1 MQNDVIR
8 MIIMGLI
15 TMCIFAYIDS
25 GFFLLLEEDIT
36 EYIKDY
42 EYLDE
47 YTRPILLGGLGSAL
61 AIVISKSIKKHLIDP
76 NFKILEHP
84 LIDALGI
91 LIGTFLVIITYEFI
105 KPLLGDHPPLQRWV
119 IGA

>member
-1 MQNDVIR
+1 MKSDMIR
-8 MIIMGLI
+8 MIMMGLI

-25 GFFLLLEEDIT
+25 GLFLTLEEDLT
-36 EYIKDY
+36 DYIKEY

-61 AIVISKSIKKHLIDP
+61 AIVISKSIKKYLIDP

-91 LIGTFLVIITYEFI
+91 IIGTFLVIVTYELF
-105 KPLLGDHPPLQRWV
+105 KAYR
-119 IGA
+119 

>member
-1 MQNDVIR
+1 
-8 MIIMGLI
+8 MISYDMIKMFIMGLI

-25 GFFLLLEEDIT
+25 GFFLILEEDIT
-36 EYIKDY
+36 YYIKDY

-61 AIVISKSIKKHLIDP
+61 AIIISKSIKKTIITP

-84 LIDALGI
+84 LIDAVGI
-91 LIGTFLVIITYEFI
+91 LIGTFLVIVTYELF
-105 KPLLGDHPPLQRWV
+105 KTYR
-119 IGA
+119 